1 MFKTDLNDSLRKG
14 GRTAGSVS
22 HTRLRDVLVV
32 GEISLSLA
40 LMVGATLLMRTYA
53 SLRKTNPGIDPWNVL
68 TMRFSLSGSKFET
81 TSATEDLFRRVV
93 DRTESLPAVD
103 ARPTPPP

>member
-1 MFKTDLNDSLRKG
+1 MAR
-14 GRTAGSVS
+14 SVS
-22 HTRLRDVLVV
+22 HIRLRDVLVV

-40 LMVGATLLMRTYA
+40 LVVGATLLMRTYA

>member
-40 LMVGATLLMRTYA
+40 LVVGATLLMP